1 MAKDTIEVVVNTPKK
16 SKVIESPK
24 TPKVPEGM
32 IECKTGQYRCI
43 KKCYFGISLYE
54 VGAIYEAQ
62 AGEFIPKH
70 FVKVKR
76 VVEVDD

>member
-1 MAKDTIEVVVNTPKK
+1 MGKDTIEVVVNTPKK
-16 SKVIESPK
+16 SKGTEAL
-24 TPKVPEGM
+24 KVPDGM
-32 IECKTGQYRCI
+32 IECKAGQYRCI

-70 FVKVKR
+70 FIKVKR
-76 VVEVDD
+76 VVEIDD